1 MPNEKCQMTG
11 ALHPPTGTT
20 PRFSFG
26 IWHFTFG
33 ILFLLLPTPAN
44 AHPVP
49 RNELDR
55 NVTVNWRADQVQV
68 VYRLELDEYT
78 LVTTVNP
85 DKGFPL
91 DPKKGLG
98 RQNLAD
104 AYIAR
109 MKTIIA

>member
-1 MPNEKCQMTG
+1 MTNDQ
-11 ALHPPTGTT
+11 TVWSE
-20 PRFSFG
+20 PRGGGRWSLVIG
-26 IWHFTFG
+26 IWSLV
-33 ILFLLLPTPAN
+33 ILALPAQ

-49 RNELDR
+49 KNELDR
-55 NVTVNWRADQVQV
+55 NVTVTWRADQVQV

-109 MKTIIA
+109 MKTI